1 MPEKLKLRLTVD
13 VQYDLNG
20 EDPDVLVAYLEKMVA
35 RAIGDGLL
43 TGASEAEVDTHAVRV
58 DEVPETPDEDALT
71 RCLADRLENGTFL
84 LEDVPSRLARY
95 GLMDPVAFVVEMR
108 ERMEMPE

>member
-1 MPEKLKLRLTVD
+1 MPKTLKLRLAVD
-13 VQYDLNG
+13 VTYDLNG
-20 EDPDVLVAYLEKMVA
+20 EDPNVLESYLEKMVA

-43 TGASEAEVDTHAVRV
+43 TGASAAEVDTHDVRIN
-58 DEVPETPDEDALT
+58 EVPETPDEAAIEEAL
-71 RCLADRLENGTFL
+71 AIRLENGTFL